1 MRRAHDLDDL
11 ARACRLCPRQCGV
24 PRQDGQ
30 GFCGQPP
37 GARVA
42 FMGPHRGEEPAL
54 TRGRGAGTV
63 FLEGCSLRCG
73 FCQNHQISHAPLGRG
88 RIMDREEL
96 ATAWLALQARG
107 CANIEWVTPA
117 PHLPELVA
125 ALALARRQ
133 GLHLPVVYNSSGY
146 ERVEVLR
153 LLRGVV
159 DLYMPDAK
167 YSDGALAREL
177 SRAADY
183 VPVNRRALLEM
194 WSQAG
199 PVRLDRQ
206 GRAVSGLLVRHM
218 VLPGHLQ
225 NTRGV
230 LSWLSRAL
238 GQGVWISVMS
248 QYAPLWVARGAQ
260 PASLR
265 RRLTRREQDL
275 VLRMLEQEGLGL
287 GWVQDRASW
296 IHFLPDFAMPRP
308 FACESTVD
316 SRQSTVATGK

>member
-1 MRRAHDLDDL
+1 MG
-11 ARACRLCPRQCGV
+11 RQ
-24 PRQDGQ
+24 
-30 GFCGQPP
+30 
-37 GARVA
+37 
-42 FMGPHRGEEPAL
+42 
-54 TRGRGAGTV
+54 
-63 FLEGCSLRCG
+63 
-73 FCQNHQISHAPLGRG
+73 
-88 RIMDREEL
+88 EL
-96 ATAWLALQARG
+96 ADAWLNLQARG

-159 DLYMPDAK
+159 DLYLPDAK
-167 YSDGALAREL
+167 YSDSGLAKEL

-194 WSQAG
+194 WRQAG

-238 GQGVWISVMS
+238 GQGVWVSVMS

-260 PASLR
+260 PLNLR
-265 RRLTRREQDL
+265 RRLSRREHAH

-296 IHFLPDFAMPRP
+296 IHFLPDFTRARP
-308 FACESTVD
+308 FRREPETGLSTHA
-316 SRQSTVATGK
+316 VAAP